1 MLILGSM
8 KRFLLLFLLVGPVAY
23 GQALRDINFSY
34 HYSPLELFT
43 FDMKPVRQPSG
54 WQVYYTLQ
62 IRDTSATAADYSIQW
77 EMRTSLS
84 EKEGKAFQYDSAGS
98 DSKDHAL
105 SGVVAPPSLAV
116 PQVLVAKV
124 VHKALKRAWYFFRV
138 LDPKYPVNGLL
149 YAGNTPVL
157 QSYAYVARPY
167 TFTGATQ
174 TLSFYRDDFPAAAPA
189 FAETLGRVKSRLQV
203 DSIFSVPSGQTITF
217 TQRGL
222 YLVQQ
227 DTSSAEGY
235 TFRVAEDYP
244 RYAKIQNLADPLIYV
259 CTQAEFDR
267 IKQARGDKKA
277 FDKVILGITG
287 DAERAK
293 GFMRSYFRKVELA
306 NQYFS
311 SYKEGWKTDRGMIYI
326 VFGQPDEVFK
336 FSDREVWYYSNSMYK
351 TSFSF
356 SKSPTLFDPEN
367 YVLIREKKYR
377 NTWYEVIDL
386 WRNARM

>member
-8 KRFLLLFLLVGPVAY
+8 KRFLLLFLLVGPVVY

-77 EMRTSLS
+77 ETRTSLS

-98 DSKDHAL
+98 DSKGHAL
-105 SGVVAPPSLAV
+105 AGVVAPPSLAV

-167 TFTGATQ
+167 TFAGAAQ
-174 TLSFYRDDFPAAAPA
+174 TLSFYRDDFPASAPA

-203 DSIFSVPSGQTITF
+203 DSIFSVPAGQTITF

-267 IKQARGDKKA
+267 IKQAKGDKKA

-351 TSFSF
+351 TSFNF

>member
-1 MLILGSM
+1 M

-77 EMRTSLS
+77 ETRTSLG
-84 EKEGKAFQYDSAGS
+84 EKEGKAFQYDSAGR
-98 DSKDHAL
+98 DSKGHAL

-124 VHKALKRAWYFFRV
+124 VHTVLKRAWYFFRV
-138 LDPKYPVNGLL
+138 LDPKYPVNGSL

-157 QSYAYVARPY
+157 PPYAYVARPY
-167 TFTGATQ
+167 TFSGATAQ
-174 TLSFYRDDFPAAAPA
+174 TISFYRDDFPASAPA
-189 FAETLGRVKSRLQV
+189 FSETLGRVKSRLQV
-203 DSIFSVPSGQTITF
+203 DSIFSVPTGQTITF

-235 TFRVAEDYP
+235 TFRIAEDYP

-267 IKQARGDKKA
+267 IKQAKGDKKA

>member
-1 MLILGSM
+1 M

>member
-1 MLILGSM
+1 M
-8 KRFLLLFLLVGPVAY
+8 KRFLLLFLLVGSAAY

-34 HYSPLELFT
+34 HYSPNELFT
-43 FDMKPVRQPSG
+43 FDLKPVRQPAG

-62 IRDTSATAADYSIQW
+62 IRDTSATTEDYSIQW
-77 EMRTSLS
+77 ETRTSLG
-84 EKEGKAFQYDSAGS
+84 EKGGQVLPYDSAGAIR
-98 DSKDHAL
+98 KGHTV
-105 SGVVAPPSLAV
+105 SGVVAPPALGV

-124 VHKALKRAWYFFRV
+124 VHTVLKRAWVFFHV
-138 LDPKYPVNGLL
+138 LDPKYPVNGSL
-149 YAGNTPVL
+149 YAGDAPVL
-157 QSYAYVARPY
+157 PPYAYVARPY
-167 TFTGATQ
+167 TFSGAGTQ
-174 TLSFYRDDFPAAAPA
+174 TVSFYRDDFPAAAPA
-189 FAETLGRVKSRLQV
+189 FAETLGRVKPRLQV
-203 DSIFSVPSGQTITF
+203 DSVFSVPTGQTVTF

-244 RYAKIQNLADPLIYV
+244 RYAKIQNIADPLIYV

-267 IKQARGDKKA
+267 IKQAKGDKKA
-277 FDKVILGITG
+277 FDKVILSITG

-293 GFMRSYFRKVELA
+293 NFMRSYFRKVELA
-306 NQYFS
+306 NHYFS

-336 FSDREVWYYSNSMYK
+336 FSDREVWYYSNAMFK

>member
-62 IRDTSATAADYSIQW
+62 IRDTSATASDYSIQW
-77 EMRTSLS
+77 EMRSSLS

-98 DSKDHAL
+98 DSKGHAL
-105 SGVVAPPSLAV
+105 SGVLAPPSLAV

-174 TLSFYRDDFPAAAPA
+174 TLSFYRDDFPAAPPA

-203 DSIFSVPSGQTITF
+203 DSIFSVPAGQTIAF

-222 YLVQQ
+222 YLVQE

-267 IKQARGDKKA
+267 IKQAKGDKKA

>member
-1 MLILGSM
+1 M
-8 KRFLLLFLLVGPVAY
+8 KRLLLLILLVGPVSY

-43 FDMKPVRQPSG
+43 FDMKPLRQPSG

-77 EMRTSLS
+77 ETRTSLS
-84 EKEGKAFQYDSAGS
+84 EKEGKAFPYDSAS
-98 DSKDHAL
+98 RDSKGHTLFGA
-105 SGVVAPPSLAV
+105 VAPPSLAV

-124 VHKALKRAWYFFRV
+124 VHTVLKRAWFFFQV
-138 LDPKYPVNGLL
+138 LDPKYPVNGSL

-157 QSYAYVARPY
+157 PPYAYVARPY
-167 TFTGATQ
+167 TFSGATQ

-203 DSIFSVPSGQTITF
+203 DSIFSVPAGQTITF

-244 RYAKIQNLADPLIYV
+244 RYAKIQNLAEPLIYV

-267 IKQARGDKKA
+267 IKQAKGDKKA

>member
-1 MLILGSM
+1 M
-8 KRFLLLFLLVGPVAY
+8 KRLLLLFLLVSPVAY

-34 HYSPLELFT
+34 HYSPLELFA
-43 FDMKPVRQPSG
+43 FNMKPVRQPTG

-62 IRDTSATAADYSIQW
+62 IRDTSATAAEYSIQW
-77 EMRTSLS
+77 ETRSSLS
-84 EKEGKAFQYDSAGS
+84 EKEGKVLQYDSAGAS
-98 DSKDHAL
+98 RKGHTIT
-105 SGVVAPPSLAV
+105 GVVAPPAVAV

-124 VHKALKRAWYFFRV
+124 VHTALKRAWLFFQV

-149 YAGNTPVL
+149 LAGDAPVMPP
-157 QSYAYVARPY
+157 YAYVARPY
-167 TFTGATQ
+167 TLSGVTAK

-203 DSIFSVPSGQTITF
+203 DSIFSVAGGETVTF

-227 DTSSAEGY
+227 DTSSSEGY
-235 TFRVAEDYP
+235 TFRMAEDYP
-244 RYAKIQNLADPLIYV
+244 RYAKIQNIADPLIYV
-259 CTQAEFDR
+259 CTQAEFDK
-267 IKQARGDKKA
+267 IKQAKGDKRA
-277 FDKVILGITG
+277 FDKVILSVTG

-293 GFMRSYFRKVELA
+293 TFMRSYFRKVELA
-306 NQYFS
+306 NHYFS

-336 FSDREVWYYSNSMYK
+336 FSDREVWYYSNSMFK